1 MRAEDVVDTAEIADH
16 SAARALARIAPLNRR
31 REIARIGKWVR
42 IREVGHVHVRER
54 RTDHRVDRRQ
64 SRLRQREVAYRDQ
77 IARRLR
83 RALVRAIEDVHGQR
97 VGIRDGARIRI
108 RVVARDAID
117 RPSVTDGI
125 LEADCQAAEPGRDVA
140 IAPVDGRAILVRCI
154 GPEIVIDR
162 ELGDELRSSRRSE
175 RGALGRVDS
184 DNVDVRDCR
193 RDSIFEVFKRKSRSN
208 RLMVTANGS
217 NRAAELEEAGNG
229 AHRTISRCGVEEV
242 DLGSQLFA
250 ASRRR

>member
-1 MRAEDVVDTAEIADH
+1 MVDAAEIADH
-16 SAARALARIAPLNRR
+16 GAARALARVAPLNRR

-64 SRLRQREVAYRDQ
+64 CRLGQREVAYRNE

-83 RALVRAIEDVHGQR
+83 RALIRAVEDIHGQR
-97 VGIRDGARIRI
+97 VGIRDGARVRVG
-108 RVVARDAID
+108 VVARDSID
-117 RPSVTDGI
+117 RPTVTHRVLKADRQAT
-125 LEADCQAAEPGRDVA
+125 EAGRDVA
-140 IAPVDGRAILVRCI
+140 IAPVDGRAILVRGI

-162 ELGDELRSSRRSE
+162 ELGDELRGSRRSE
-175 RGALGRVDS
+175 RGALGRVDP
-184 DNVDVRDCR
+184 DYVDVRDGR

-208 RLMVTANGS
+208 RLSVTANGS